1 MKPKLVL
8 ILCLFA
14 ANLGHAQNAH
24 FWDGIENFD
33 GPTNENPILAAQID
47 FYFDKFVSPLP
58 DSITLEISRLIDKTS
73 DNTELRDFILWHLLE
88 RYRHPEYM
96 SQDQVFVWLY
106 DQYFSQLEIKDLNAT
121 NLAMIQEKAE
131 RFRKLALFNVAPDI
145 ELNDSI
151 DLQSIESE
159 YTVLFFYD
167 HDCDLCHQEMRDLD
181 SVCAE
186 HPEISVLAIDL
197 NMESSGGF
205 AIRPKGDGDL
215 KSPIQYRRITNPSE
229 LIALSDAYDIETTP
243 LIFVL
248 DKDKR
253 IIAKK
258 IRARQ
263 IPLVL

>member
-1 MKPKLVL
+1 MKPKTLL
-8 ILCLFA
+8 ILFLLA
-14 ANLGHAQNAH
+14 ASHGFSQNSD
-24 FWDGIENFD
+24 FWNGIENFD
-33 GPTNENPILAAQID
+33 GPTNENPILAAQHD
-47 FYFDKFVSPLP
+47 FYFDKFVSPP
-58 DSITLEISRLIDKTS
+58 HDSITLEISRLIDRTN
-73 DNTELRDFILWHLLE
+73 DNTELRNFFLWHLLE
-88 RYRHPEYM
+88 RYRLPEYM

-106 DQYFSQLEIKDLNAT
+106 DHYFSQLEIKDLNST

-145 ELNDSI
+145 KLNDSI

-159 YTVLFFYD
+159 YTVLFFYA

-186 HPEISVLAIDL
+186 HPDVTVLAIDL

-205 AIRPKGDGDL
+205 AVRPKGNGDL
-215 KSPIQYRRITNPSE
+215 KSPIQYRRISNPSE

-248 DKDKR
+248 DKGKR